1 MRSGQACAIHERG
14 AGFGRSRDAFVHGVI
29 GDTLVMRPQFG
40 DDCSGPSSCCAS
52 DDVAECALSCTTLN
66 SKLSSCSAACSSA
79 ADCLPFAQT
88 GETLQC
94 IQVARKEQLEQRD
107 VSFAVAVVIAACVL
121 GVLALGYCALLRDKG
136 GRVSRSVC
144 AACLSLAAIATA
156 VVVVS
161 HHAEAAAE
169 QDPTNVHLG
178 NRLESVNAT
187 HFPQRFC
194 APHSL
199 LWVVGVSMAL
209 AGSVAITFGT
219 QLQKLAFNRQERAWQ
234 EAVLATSAAAERGE
248 ESTHVPAPRKPW
260 FKLPLWWAGYVFLVI
275 GAFSDFAAV
284 GFAAQSL
291 LAPLAAASLII
302 NSIQAP
308 CLLGEIPTLFDVF
321 ATLVICAGC
330 TVSVVFAEHSTRT
343 YSLDDMLVLLTR
355 PLFCTYL
362 LGLLMLMVHVGTTIR
377 RAQRDVEE
385 VRISTRQYLA
395 ADPKSRADTHT
406 LAEPAQAEDDAEQG
420 GVYDSLSHSAE
431 EEAAEDAN
439 HGTPAKDENGAEE
452 IVPLDAIERSRLDG
466 SNRYAVY
473 YAVLA
478 GQCGGLT
485 MLFAKMLSEI
495 VRNLAMHSDHALSN
509 LIVFVDR
516 LDAGVPMNPLT
527 ESFWVHSIYVT
538 LVSTCS
544 LTMLMPR
551 HRSRP
556 WSKSAAL
563 TLVGLHW
570 PLPRLQLCWRCV

>member
-1 MRSGQACAIHERG
+1 MR
-14 AGFGRSRDAFVHGVI
+14 
-29 GDTLVMRPQFG
+29 LQFG
-40 DDCSGPSSCCAS
+40 DDCADDDGADSCCA
-52 DDVAECALSCTTLN
+52 DDDGADCALSCTTIN
-66 SKLSSCSAACSSA
+66 SKRSSCSAACSSD
-79 ADCLPFAQT
+79 ADCRRFAQA
-88 GETLQC
+88 GDLEC

-121 GVLALGYCALLRDKG
+121 SVLALGYCALLRDKG
-136 GRVSRSVC
+136 GKANKGFC
-144 AACLSLAAIATA
+144 AACLSLAAIAA
-156 VVVVS
+156 AIVVVS
-161 HHAEAAAE
+161 HSTETASE
-169 QDPTNVHLG
+169 QDPTNVHFGLG
-178 NRLESVNAT
+178 LENVNAT

-234 EAVLATSAAAERGE
+234 ETVVAMATAAERGE
-248 ESTHVPAPRKPW
+248 ESTYDPPPRTPW
-260 FKLPLWWAGYVFLVI
+260 FKLPLWWVGCLFLVI
-275 GAFSDFAAV
+275 GAVSDFAAV

-308 CLLGEIPTLFDVF
+308 CLLGEVPTLIDVV

-362 LGLLMLMVHVGTTIR
+362 LGLVVLMVHVGTMIR
-377 RAQRDVEE
+377 RAKRDVQE
-385 VRISTRQYLA
+385 VRISTSQYLA
-395 ADPKSRADTHT
+395 ADHKSLSDTHT
-406 LAEPAQAEDDAEQG
+406 VAEPAQAEDDAEQG
-420 GVYDSLSHSAE
+420 GVYNRLSQSE
-431 EEAAEDAN
+431 QEEAAEDASY
-439 HGTPAKDENGAEE
+439 HTPDKEENGAEE
-452 IVPLDAIERSRLDG
+452 IVPLDAIERSRLAG

-495 VRNLAMHSDHALSN
+495 VRNLA
-509 LIVFVDR
+509 
-516 LDAGVPMNPLT
+516 T
-527 ESFWVHSIYVT
+527 
-538 LVSTCS
+538 
-544 LTMLMPR
+544 
-551 HRSRP
+551 
-556 WSKSAAL
+556 
-563 TLVGLHW
+563 
-570 PLPRLQLCWRCV
+570 